1 MAKMKLQPRE
11 RLVLMLGA
19 VGVVLIGGYGISQGP
34 YQAYARSNNEVA
46 QARERLTSAR
56 ITQATVQRDREKQAE
71 VKKKLPQAGKFNL
84 WSEVDKA
91 VKDLK
96 LGKRCSM
103 RSNRGMSTQ
112 GQESSSVEVTLNGVS
127 SQELVD
133 LVHRVYDTGY
143 FVYLS
148 QLMYLRPSNDQK
160 GLDCRMTFV
169 APQA

>member
-11 RLVLMLGA
+11 RTVLVLGGMVA
-19 VGVVLIGGYGISQGP
+19 VIICAYGVMQGP
-34 YQAYARSNNEVA
+34 YQAYIKSNEQIA
-46 QARERLTSAR
+46 QARERLKLAQV
-56 ITQATVQRDREKQAE
+56 TQATVLKDRQRQDELKR
-71 VKKKLPQAGKFNL
+71 KLPQAGKFNL
-84 WSEVDKA
+84 FSEVDKA

-103 RSNRGMSTQ
+103 RSNRGASTP
-112 GQESSSVEVTLNGVS
+112 GQESTSVEITLNGVS
-127 SQELVD
+127 SKELVD

-148 QLMYLRPSNDQK
+148 QLLYLRPSQNQK
-160 GLDCRMTFV
+160 SLDCRMTFI